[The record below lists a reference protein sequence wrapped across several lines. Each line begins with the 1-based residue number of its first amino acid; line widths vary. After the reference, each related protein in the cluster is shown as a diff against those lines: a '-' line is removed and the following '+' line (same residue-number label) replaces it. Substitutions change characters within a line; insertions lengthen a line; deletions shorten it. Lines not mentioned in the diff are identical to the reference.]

1 MKIFIS
7 QPMNGK
13 CDLEIREAKKSAL
26 YKFNKYLEHEYNKI
40 NEGKTKG
47 LQEVPVV

>member
-7 QPMNGK
+7 QPINGK

-26 YKFNKYLEHEYNKI
+26 YKFNKYL
-40 NEGKTKG
+40 
-47 LQEVPVV
+47 